1 MNFAIVGTNFISDK
15 FCEAASCVKLAEVV
29 AVYSRRAETGK
40 AFAKKHNI
48 GKVYTDYSTML
59 KDTEIDAIYIASP
72 TMCHAEQAILA
83 LDAGMHVLCEKMIA
97 ATYPEFLLMKAA
109 RTRSG
114 KVLIE
119 AMRPDFDEILR
130 YVSDNLNKIG
140 SIRHARLEYC
150 QYSSR
155 YDRFKAGEV
164 MNAFDPKMKNS
175 ALSDIGI
182 YPLHY
187 AISLF
192 GSPQKISSAGD
203 FLHNGFL
210 GGGASVLSYD
220 GFEVE
225 VIYSKT
231 YEGENVSTIEGE
243 CGEIS
248 FDKINEPT
256 YRTLTLERGNAET
269 YHAPADKSNMTD
281 EIAEFIRI
289 CESDA
294 SRENE
299 LLDITEKTM
308 LAVDMIYRE
317 LGISF

>member
-1 MNFAIVGTNFISDK
+1 MNFAIVGTNFISDN
-15 FCEAASCVKLAEVV
+15 FCAAASRTKLANVV
-29 AVYSRRAETGK
+29 AVYSRGADTGE
-40 AFAKKHNI
+40 AFAKRHNI
-48 GKVYTDYSTML
+48 GNVYTDYSAML
-59 KDTEIDAIYIASP
+59 KDTDIDAVYIASP
-72 TMCHAEQAILA
+72 TMCHAKQAVPA
-83 LDAGMHVLCEKMIA
+83 LDAGKHVLCEKMMA

-109 RTRSG
+109 AARSG

-119 AMRPDFDEILR
+119 AMRPDFDEILGC
-130 YVSDNLNKIG
+130 VSNNLAKIG
-140 SIRHARLEYC
+140 KIRHARLEYC

-155 YDRFKAGEV
+155 YDRFKTGEV
-164 MNAFDPKMKNS
+164 LNAFDPKMKNS
-175 ALSDIGI
+175 ALADIGI

-192 GSPQKISSAGD
+192 GSPEKIRSVGD

-210 GGGASVLSYD
+210 GSGASVLSYD
-220 GFEVE
+220 VFDVE
-225 VIYSKT
+225 IIYSKT

-256 YRTLTLERGNAET
+256 YYTIKLENGDAKT
-269 YHAPADKSNMTD
+269 YHAPNGKSNMAD
-281 EIAEFIRI
+281 EISEFIRI
-289 CESDA
+289 CESGD
-294 SRENE
+294 SRADE
-299 LLDITEKTM
+299 LLDVTEKTM